1 MKNTRYI
8 ATLFALALLVSWNA
22 SVLNM
27 NAAETKIDLSDV
39 KITKDTVALWKEHC
53 SSCHG
58 KDGKGKTKAGR
69 KAKVKDLTDKKYQAS
84 FTDTEGFLHTK
95 NGMKDDKGKEQ
106 MKPFGEEL
114 KDDQIKQLVKFAR
127 VLAQKKK

>member
-114 KDDQIKQLVKFAR
+114 KDDQIKQLIKFSR

>member
-8 ATLFALALLVSWNA
+8 ATFFALALLVSWNA

-114 KDDQIKQLVKFAR
+114 KDDQIKQLIKFSR